1 MSDLGKAYVQIIP
14 SAKGISGSISKEL
27 GGESTSAGKSAGL
40 NIVGAIKGVIA
51 AAGIGTAI
59 KSALDAGG
67 NLQQSFGGLD
77 TLYGEA
83 ADGAKKYAAEAAKAG
98 ISANTYAE
106 QAVSFGAA
114 LKQAYGGDTQA
125 AMEAANVAILDM
137 ADNAAKMGTP
147 IESIQTAYQGF
158 AKQNYTMLDN
168 LKLGYGGTKSEM
180 ERLLA
185 DAQELSGVEY
195 NMDNLGDVY
204 SAIHVIQENLGLTG
218 VAAQEASTTFTGSL
232 GAMKAAGENLLAN
245 LALGEDIGPALNV
258 LEQTVN
264 TFVFQNLIPMLSNIV
279 QALPQLISGVGSML
293 IGALNQVS
301 ANADQIV
308 SMGIEIVTSLVTAIV
323 DAAPYLLEAAIRLV
337 AALGE
342 ALLTTDWTAVGTD
355 LMNTLRDSVSL
366 AAAEIL
372 GTDDS
377 TINGILSGIT
387 AGLPN
392 LLQSGVSIITEIANG
407 IFANLP
413 QLSAT
418 AGELLT
424 SLATFLLESAPMLL
438 ESGANL
444 LLNLVTG
451 LIDNLPMIMDSAV
464 KIITQL
470 VTTIASNLPRILQS
484 GIEIIGKLAAG
495 LIQAIPKVAAAI
507 VQVVKSIFNS
517 FKTQNWGQIGL
528 DIVQGIANGLTNAIS
543 YIVEAAK
550 GVAEAALSTLKG
562 LLHIESPSKDGVYV
576 GEMLDRGFAGGI
588 EKYASLVDDAVSD
601 LGNSAIM
608 QLQTAGSQGISVN
621 SSSQESDDRLAAL
634 MGLLETYLPEI
645 ANAYTNITLE
655 GDAGRLFRLIQR
667 ESVRNTQLVGVDSV
681 LSAAT

>member
-1 MSDLGKAYVQIIP
+1 
-14 SAKGISGSISKEL
+14 
-27 GGESTSAGKSAGL
+27 
-40 NIVGAIKGVIA
+40 
-51 AAGIGTAI
+51 
-59 KSALDAGG
+59 
-67 NLQQSFGGLD
+67 
-77 TLYGEA
+77 
-83 ADGAKKYAAEAAKAG
+83 
-98 ISANTYAE
+98 
-106 QAVSFGAA
+106 
-114 LKQAYGGDTQA
+114 
-125 AMEAANVAILDM
+125 
-137 ADNAAKMGTP
+137 
-147 IESIQTAYQGF
+147 
-158 AKQNYTMLDN
+158 
-168 LKLGYGGTKSEM
+168 M

-576 GEMLDRGFAGGI
+576 GEMLDRGFAGGVK
-588 EKYASLVDDAVSD
+588 KYASLVDDAVSD

-655 GDAGRLFRLIQR
+655 GDAGRLFRLMQR